1 MQRFIKRYLLFIF
14 LFPVAVFAQPFPFS
28 VEGKMPERF
37 DGAKLWLAYVA
48 DNKPVRDSAFLQKGK
63 FSFTGSIEVP
73 VKAYLQI
80 NYKASGASEYIT
92 IYLEPVKVM
101 VTANDSLGSAIVE
114 GGELN
119 KDLLRLLAATKKYTM
134 ASAAISRAFRALP
147 KEEQANVLKK
157 EERNTALERIRKE
170 KLLVLKEFVKNNPAS
185 LISIDAIA
193 EIAGPVIAYNEVA
206 PLFET
211 LSPGVKES
219 SMGKAFAEKLD
230 KASALMP
237 GRMAIDF
244 VQADTAGMPVR
255 LSSFRGKY
263 VLLDFWASWC
273 GPCRAE
279 NPTLVK
285 AFHRYRDQG
294 FTVLGV
300 SLDKPDGKEKW
311 LKAIKDDQLH
321 WTHVSDLRYSDNEVA
336 KLYGV
341 QAIPQNFLIDPSGKV
356 IATNLRGKALLEKL
370 ANLFP
375 QQ

>member
-1 MQRFIKRYLLFIF
+1 MQRLIKKYLLFIF
-14 LFPVAVFAQPFPFS
+14 LFPVAVFAQSFSFS

-37 DGAKLWLAYVA
+37 DGAKFSLAYVA
-48 DNKPVRDSAFLQKGK
+48 GNKPVRDSAFLQKGK
-63 FSFTGSIEVP
+63 FAFSGSIEVP
-73 VKAYLQI
+73 VKAYLQV
-80 NYKASGASEYIT
+80 NYKASRVSEYIT
-92 IYLEPVKVM
+92 IFLEPAKVT
-101 VTANDSLGSAIVE
+101 VTANDSLASAIVN

-119 KDLLRLLAATKKYTM
+119 RDLLRLLAATKKYTM

-147 KEEQANVLKK
+147 KEEQADKLKK
-157 EERNTALERIRKE
+157 EERNAALEKIRKE
-170 KLLVLKEFVKNNPAS
+170 KLVVLKEFVKNNPAS
-185 LISIDAIA
+185 LISIEAIA
-193 EIAGPVIAYNEVA
+193 EIAGPVIAYSEIA
-206 PLFET
+206 PLFES
-211 LSPGVKES
+211 LSSDVRKS
-219 SMGKAFAEKLD
+219 NMGKAFAEKLD

-244 VQADTAGMPVR
+244 VQADTAGVPVQ

-311 LKAIKDDQLH
+311 LKAIKDDQLS
-321 WTHVSDLRYSDNEVA
+321 WTHVSDLRYSENEVA

-341 QAIPQNFLIDPSGKV
+341 QAIPQNFLIDPSGKI

-370 ANLFP
+370 ATLFP